1 MCSIR
6 WCKFLT
12 RDLSL
17 LYCNSAGRNC
27 LLFVQEVPALY
38 SCYWELGYSRIVI
51 TKHIANALGM
61 TPSRTKLKAYQ
72 RLSHVTRVT
81 HTTTTF
87 PFIFLLFQHHLHIQ
101 FPSCPFLDQT
111 SFDLTFLRSI
121 ILISTP
127 FIMVVVSSSSS
138 PSRGGGGGGPFRG
151 SRGGFRGHYGHKVS
165 TFDLT
170 MFVLTLLR

>member
-87 PFIFLLFQHHLHIQ
+87 PFIFLSFQHHLHIQ
-101 FPSCPFLDQT
+101 FPSCPFLP
-111 SFDLTFLRSI
+111 FLRSNI
-121 ILISTP
+121 IRSYILFVLALSYP
-127 FIMVVVSSSSS
+127 HHSSWLWCPRPVLLRAVEVVVRSVVVV
-138 PSRGGGGGGPFRG
+138 RVF
-151 SRGGFRGHYGHKVS
+151 
-165 TFDLT
+165 LAT
-170 MFVLTLLR
+170 MATR